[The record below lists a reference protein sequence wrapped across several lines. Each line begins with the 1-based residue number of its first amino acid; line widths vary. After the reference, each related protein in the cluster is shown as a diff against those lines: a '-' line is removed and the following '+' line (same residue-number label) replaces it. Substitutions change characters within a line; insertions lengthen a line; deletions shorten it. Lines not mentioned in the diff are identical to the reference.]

1 MGAAPDL
8 GRGKSLVWL
17 GEQFVARQGVDQQ
30 AGATRCW
37 AVLVDDVLKKGV
49 PWASQVFCPRLAARC
64 RAEAPFSPHARA
76 QTGTGPVRSV
86 RVATVRG
93 VARAAGTRGAGWRSW
108 EATWRGD
115 RRAKRCPRAEDSS
128 RGFSSWAG
136 GRAASLEYVE
146 EAYVEFKA
154 VEVQQQALLPG
165 ELFEMGAERA
175 GRAALPSVGCQ
186 GIGQEELFVGRRRS
200 PRAAVSFV
208 RGSSLLTAPS
218 HAWSAR

>member
-1 MGAAPDL
+1 MGAAPVL
-8 GRGKSLVWL
+8 ERGKSLAWL
-17 GEQFVARQGVDQQ
+17 GEQFVARQGLDQQ
-30 AGATRCW
+30 AGATRC
-37 AVLVDDVLKKGV
+37 
-49 PWASQVFCPRLAARC
+49 F
-64 RAEAPFSPHARA
+64 
-76 QTGTGPVRSV
+76 
-86 RVATVRG
+86 
-93 VARAAGTRGAGWRSW
+93 ARAAGTPRRRSPRGQLLSRWSSLGVVESARVTGWCSGAGWRSW

-115 RRAKRCPRAEDSS
+115 RRAKRCPRRKDSS

-136 GRAASLEYVE
+136 GRAASLEYEE

-154 VEVQQQALLPG
+154 VEEQQQALLSG
-165 ELFEMGAERA
+165 ELFEMEAERA

-208 RGSSLLTAPS
+208 RRPGLLTAPS